1 MTDLG
6 KAYVQIVPSAQGI
19 KAQVEEILGGPL
31 EGAGKQAGA
40 GLGRNL
46 MSGLKAVFAAAAVG
60 KIIKDAF
67 DAGGDL
73 QQSFGGLD
81 TIYGEAADGA
91 KAYAKQAAAAGIS
104 ANSYAEQAVSFG
116 AALKAAYGGDTQAAM
131 EAANVAIM
139 DMADNSAKMGTDI
152 SSVQAAYQGFARGQY
167 ALLDNLKLGYGGTKT
182 EMERLLADAEKL
194 TGIKYDINNLGD
206 VYNAVHAVQTELGL
220 TGVAAAEAQTT
231 LTGSFG
237 ALRASWQNVLAAL
250 TTGEG
255 LNEALANLT
264 TSFSFFAQ
272 NVLTML
278 GNLAPQAPQ
287 LILTL
292 VNAIIEQGPQ
302 FLASGLQLIGQLA
315 SGLAQALPE
324 IIGSIPQLFGEVV
337 NAILSV
343 DWLGVGSDIINGI
356 ISGLQQAASNLWEA
370 AKGVA
375 RSALEQLKSELG
387 IGSPSRVFADE
398 VGRWI
403 PAGVG
408 VGIDDNLAP
417 LNASV
422 VGMVNGMTNQFERVT
437 SPGATYDHASA
448 YGAAIDYDRLA
459 VAISSRPVVI
469 QGDTNKIFR
478 VVRQTNNVRTK
489 ATNYNALG
497 ALT

>member
-1 MTDLG
+1 MADLG

-19 KAQVEEILGGPL
+19 K
-31 EGAGKQAGA
+31 GAIEKELSGSAPAAGASAGA
-40 GLGRNL
+40 GLGKSL
-46 MSGLKAVFAAAAVG
+46 ISGLKTAFAAAAVG
-60 KIIKDAF
+60 KIVKDAF

-167 ALLDNLKLGYGGTKT
+167 TLLDNLKLGYGGTKT

-194 TGIKYDINNLGD
+194 TGVKYDINNLGD

-237 ALRASWQNVLAAL
+237 ALQASWQNVLAAL

-264 TSFSFFAQ
+264 TSFGFFAQ

-337 NAILSV
+337 SAILSV

-417 LNASV
+417 LNASISDMSGDMIAQTQRAALP
-422 VGMVNGMTNQFERVT
+422 GMTAGSMEAQGAQPFGGTASRGPGGSAALYVNGRELARAIFE
-437 SPGATYDHASA
+437 DMQ
-448 YGAAIDYDRLA
+448 A
-459 VAISSRPVVI
+459 VAGEHGTSLIR
-469 QGDTNKIFR
+469 
-478 VVRQTNNVRTK
+478 
-489 ATNYNALG
+489 A
-497 ALT
+497 